1 MRLNPLVLAYV
12 GDAVHALWLKSRLA
26 VSSDRK
32 AGALSK
38 ISNRLLSARAQ
49 SEACDRLSDFFD
61 ETEKG
66 RISPR
71 AQLPQQYTRQK
82 RHAGTIQKSDWSG
95 SGAGFFVRQ
104 RRRGAYFGIVECRLR
119 KGRGIY
125 LMNIEGKNA
134 VGEALRAGTTID
146 VLLVEKGTNHPL
158 VAQARAA
165 GIKIQ
170 FVDRSVLERE
180 SVSKR
185 HQGFIARATEF
196 DYCEVE
202 DILAES
208 KRRGEDAFVVILD
221 GIEDPHN
228 LGSILRVCECA
239 GVHGVIIPK
248 NRAASVND
256 TAVRTSAG
264 ASQYVKVAR
273 VANLSNAIATLKKAG
288 LWVFCADMDGR
299 EITECNLKGPL
310 ALVIGGED
318 RGVSRLVK
326 ENCDGAV
333 SIKMKGKINSLNA
346 SVACGVAVYEA
357 LRQRG

>member
-1 MRLNPLVLAYV
+1 
-12 GDAVHALWLKSRLA
+12 
-26 VSSDRK
+26 
-32 AGALSK
+32 
-38 ISNRLLSARAQ
+38 
-49 SEACDRLSDFFD
+49 
-61 ETEKG
+61 
-66 RISPR
+66 
-71 AQLPQQYTRQK
+71 
-82 RHAGTIQKSDWSG
+82 
-95 SGAGFFVRQ
+95 
-104 RRRGAYFGIVECRLR
+104 
-119 KGRGIY
+119 
-125 LMNIEGKNA
+125 MNIEGKNA

-158 VAQARAA
+158 VAHARAA

-256 TAVRTSAG
+256 TAVRESVRKGG
-264 ASQYVKVAR
+264 ARGKPLQRDSYAQKSGTVGFLRRYGRAR
-273 VANLSNAIATLKKAG
+273 NN
-288 LWVFCADMDGR
+288 
-299 EITECNLKGPL
+299 
-310 ALVIGGED
+310 
-318 RGVSRLVK
+318 GVQS
-326 ENCDGAV
+326 
-333 SIKMKGKINSLNA
+333 
-346 SVACGVAVYEA
+346 
-357 LRQRG
+357 

>member
-1 MRLNPLVLAYV
+1 MNLNEKQISRERALRLNPLVLAYV

-61 ETEKG
+61 ETEKDVF
-66 RISPR
+66 RR
-71 AQLPQQYTRQK
+71 ARNCHNNT
-82 RHAGTIQKSDWSG
+82 G

-180 SVSKR
+180 SLSKR

-208 KRRGEDAFVVILD
+208 KRCGEDAFVVILD

>member
-1 MRLNPLVLAYV
+1 M
-12 GDAVHALWLKSRLA
+12 
-26 VSSDRK
+26 
-32 AGALSK
+32 
-38 ISNRLLSARAQ
+38 
-49 SEACDRLSDFFD
+49 
-61 ETEKG
+61 
-66 RISPR
+66 
-71 AQLPQQYTRQK
+71 
-82 RHAGTIQKSDWSG
+82 
-95 SGAGFFVRQ
+95 
-104 RRRGAYFGIVECRLR
+104 
-119 KGRGIY
+119 
-125 LMNIEGKNA
+125 
-134 VGEALRAGTTID
+134 
-146 VLLVEKGTNHPL
+146 
-158 VAQARAA
+158 
-165 GIKIQ
+165 
-170 FVDRSVLERE
+170 
-180 SVSKR
+180 
-185 HQGFIARATEF
+185 
-196 DYCEVE
+196 
-202 DILAES
+202 
-208 KRRGEDAFVVILD
+208 VILD

>member
-1 MRLNPLVLAYV
+1 
-12 GDAVHALWLKSRLA
+12 
-26 VSSDRK
+26 
-32 AGALSK
+32 
-38 ISNRLLSARAQ
+38 
-49 SEACDRLSDFFD
+49 
-61 ETEKG
+61 
-66 RISPR
+66 
-71 AQLPQQYTRQK
+71 
-82 RHAGTIQKSDWSG
+82 
-95 SGAGFFVRQ
+95 
-104 RRRGAYFGIVECRLR
+104 
-119 KGRGIY
+119 
-125 LMNIEGKNA
+125 MNIEGKNA

-158 VAQARAA
+158 VAHARAA

-256 TAVRTSAG
+256 TAGAHLRRRESVRKGG
-264 ASQYVKVAR
+264 ARGKPLQRDSYAQKSGTVGFLRRYGRAR
-273 VANLSNAIATLKKAG
+273 NN
-288 LWVFCADMDGR
+288 
-299 EITECNLKGPL
+299 
-310 ALVIGGED
+310 
-318 RGVSRLVK
+318 GVQS
-326 ENCDGAV
+326 
-333 SIKMKGKINSLNA
+333 
-346 SVACGVAVYEA
+346 
-357 LRQRG
+357 

>member
-1 MRLNPLVLAYV
+1 
-12 GDAVHALWLKSRLA
+12 
-26 VSSDRK
+26 
-32 AGALSK
+32 
-38 ISNRLLSARAQ
+38 
-49 SEACDRLSDFFD
+49 
-61 ETEKG
+61 
-66 RISPR
+66 
-71 AQLPQQYTRQK
+71 
-82 RHAGTIQKSDWSG
+82 
-95 SGAGFFVRQ
+95 
-104 RRRGAYFGIVECRLR
+104 
-119 KGRGIY
+119 
-125 LMNIEGKNA
+125 MNIEGKNA

-146 VLLVEKGTNHPL
+146 ALLVEKGTNHPI

-165 GIKIQ
+165 GVKIQ
-170 FVDRSVLERE
+170 FVDRSVLDRE
-180 SVSKR
+180 SVTKR

-196 DYCEVE
+196 DYCEIE
-202 DILAES
+202 DILDEG
-208 KRRGEDAFVVILD
+208 KRRGEDSFVVILD

-299 EITECNLKGPL
+299 EITECNLNGPI
-310 ALVIGGED
+310 ALVVGGED
-318 RGVSRLVK
+318 RGVSRLVR

-333 SIKMKGKINSLNA
+333 SLKMKGKINSLNA

>member
-1 MRLNPLVLAYV
+1 
-12 GDAVHALWLKSRLA
+12 
-26 VSSDRK
+26 
-32 AGALSK
+32 
-38 ISNRLLSARAQ
+38 
-49 SEACDRLSDFFD
+49 
-61 ETEKG
+61 
-66 RISPR
+66 
-71 AQLPQQYTRQK
+71 
-82 RHAGTIQKSDWSG
+82 
-95 SGAGFFVRQ
+95 
-104 RRRGAYFGIVECRLR
+104 
-119 KGRGIY
+119 
-125 LMNIEGKNA
+125 MNIEGKNA

-158 VAQARAA
+158 VAHARAA

-248 NRAASVND
+248 PRGSVND
-256 TAVRTSAG
+256 NMVRTAARVS
-264 ASQYVKVAR
+264 VKVAR
-273 VANLSNAIATLKKAG
+273 VNLQRDSYARVKGTG
-288 LWVFCADMDGR
+288 FCADM
-299 EITECNLKGPL
+299 T
-310 ALVIGGED
+310 
-318 RGVSRLVK
+318 
-326 ENCDGAV
+326 GA
-333 SIKMKGKINSLNA
+333 K
-346 SVACGVAVYEA
+346 
-357 LRQRG
+357 

>member
-1 MRLNPLVLAYV
+1 M
-12 GDAVHALWLKSRLA
+12 
-26 VSSDRK
+26 
-32 AGALSK
+32 
-38 ISNRLLSARAQ
+38 
-49 SEACDRLSDFFD
+49 
-61 ETEKG
+61 
-66 RISPR
+66 
-71 AQLPQQYTRQK
+71 
-82 RHAGTIQKSDWSG
+82 
-95 SGAGFFVRQ
+95 
-104 RRRGAYFGIVECRLR
+104 
-119 KGRGIY
+119 
-125 LMNIEGKNA
+125 
-134 VGEALRAGTTID
+134 
-146 VLLVEKGTNHPL
+146 
-158 VAQARAA
+158 
-165 GIKIQ
+165 
-170 FVDRSVLERE
+170 
-180 SVSKR
+180 
-185 HQGFIARATEF
+185 
-196 DYCEVE
+196 
-202 DILAES
+202 AES

-346 SVACGVAVYEA
+346 SVACGVAVFEA
-357 LRQRG
+357 LRQRS

>member
-1 MRLNPLVLAYV
+1 
-12 GDAVHALWLKSRLA
+12 
-26 VSSDRK
+26 
-32 AGALSK
+32 
-38 ISNRLLSARAQ
+38 
-49 SEACDRLSDFFD
+49 
-61 ETEKG
+61 
-66 RISPR
+66 
-71 AQLPQQYTRQK
+71 
-82 RHAGTIQKSDWSG
+82 
-95 SGAGFFVRQ
+95 
-104 RRRGAYFGIVECRLR
+104 
-119 KGRGIY
+119 
-125 LMNIEGKNA
+125 MNIEGKNA

-180 SVSKR
+180 SLSKR

-208 KRRGEDAFVVILD
+208 KRCGEDAFVVILD

-256 TAVRTSAG
+256 TAVRTESVRKGG
-264 ASQYVKVAR
+264 ARGKPLQRDSDAQKSGTVGFLRRYGRAR
-273 VANLSNAIATLKKAG
+273 NN
-288 LWVFCADMDGR
+288 
-299 EITECNLKGPL
+299 
-310 ALVIGGED
+310 
-318 RGVSRLVK
+318 GVQS
-326 ENCDGAV
+326 
-333 SIKMKGKINSLNA
+333 
-346 SVACGVAVYEA
+346 
-357 LRQRG
+357 